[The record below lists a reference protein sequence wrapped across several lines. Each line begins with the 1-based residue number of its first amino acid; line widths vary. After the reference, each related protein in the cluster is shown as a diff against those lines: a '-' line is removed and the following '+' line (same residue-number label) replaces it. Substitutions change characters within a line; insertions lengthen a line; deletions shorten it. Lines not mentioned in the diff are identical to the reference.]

1 MIALIFAILFTLG
14 ISAFCSLLEAIVL
27 STTTAEIE
35 SLKKTAPPK
44 GLLLETFKEDIEET
58 SSAIL
63 ALNTIANTLGAVI
76 VGGLATHLLGEGKL
90 VYTSLTLTFGILIF
104 SEILPKNVGVIYRS
118 KLQTHLVYPL
128 HWVRIIASPISRLC
142 KATIKLVLRRDP
154 TLDNSDQEIIL
165 LAHKSAKEGTLS
177 HEERDM
183 ITNTLSL
190 DNVLVQEIMTPRT
203 VVTAWDED
211 RTLASIFDEYT
222 TIPFAR
228 IPVFEDNIDNCKGL
242 VRRKDLLKAKAN
254 NQDSMKLSE
263 FIQPIIFIP
272 GNGAIVHALKEC
284 LKHHQQLAIVVDEY
298 GSMAGVVT
306 LEDIME
312 LILGQEIFEKDDIAI
327 DMREFARSK
336 QAREAKNQDN
346 SIQ

>member
-1 MIALIFAILFTLG
+1 MIALFLAILFTLG
-14 ISAFCSLLEAIVL
+14 VSAFCSLLEAFIL
-27 STTTAEIE
+27 STITAEVE
-35 SLKKTAPPK
+35 SLKKSSPK
-44 GLLLETFKEDIEET
+44 KGALLETFKEDIEET

-76 VGGLATHLLGEGKL
+76 VGGLAAHQFGDGKL
-90 VYTSLTLTFGILIF
+90 LYTSLSLTLGILIF
-104 SEILPKNVGVIYRS
+104 SEILPKNIGIIYRPR
-118 KLQTHLVYPL
+118 LQKHPVYPL
-128 HWVRIIASPISRLC
+128 AWVRLIASPISRLC
-142 KATIKLVLRRDP
+142 KITIKIFLRRDP
-154 TLDNSDQEIIL
+154 AQDNSDEEIIL

-177 HEERDM
+177 REERDM

-190 DNVLVQEIMTPRT
+190 DDILVHEMMTPRT

-211 RTLASIFDEYT
+211 RTLTSIFDEYT

-228 IPVFEDNIDNCKGL
+228 IPIFEDNIDNCKGL
-242 VRRKDLLKAKAN
+242 VRHKDLLKAKAN

-312 LILGQEIFEKDDIAI
+312 LILGQEIFEKDDVAI

-336 QAREAKNQDN
+336 HAREAKNQDD